1 MHHKIMAAAATAV
14 GHGSH
19 LAGGDGSREAVLA
32 GLFILL
38 AFLEEGLRDFD
49 GLERLSLCSVFLWLR
64 D

>member
-1 MHHKIMAAAATAV
+1 MAAAATTV

-19 LAGGDGSREAVLA
+19 LAGGNGSREAVLT
-32 GLFILL
+32 GLFVLL

-49 GLERLSLCSVFLWLR
+49 GLKRLRLCSVFLWLG